1 VGVDLSQ
8 VAADHNPVTVVDS
21 RQIGAEGSEHHNERS
36 MMRISR
42 SRTSLTV
49 RLGAALAAMAL
60 VAAACGD
67 DDDNGDATGDGE
79 QTEEPGDAG
88 EEMPSV
94 LTMGTGSTGGT
105 YFPLGGAIA
114 GVWSGNI
121 DGLSVSTQASGASVE
136 NLQLLQQGEIDLA
149 MAINGTAKSA
159 IAGEGDFEGQ
169 EYDITYLGAIYREV
183 YQIVARAD
191 AGITTVE
198 DLAGKTVA
206 IGPPGS
212 GTAVF
217 AEALLQRAGIEVGET
232 RQETFGEAADLLRD
246 GSIDA
251 SIGVL
256 ALPAG
261 SLEEV
266 ARATDLVMVS
276 LEGDLLQQTLDE
288 DSTLTQVEYE
298 PGLYTGIDEPA
309 TLVTNWAS
317 LYSRADLHEE
327 AAYQLT
333 KVMYEMNSD
342 IAAAHAVG
350 DEIQLDTALDGA
362 ADVPVHPGAQRF
374 YDEAGAG

>member
-1 VGVDLSQ
+1 
-8 VAADHNPVTVVDS
+8 
-21 RQIGAEGSEHHNERS
+21 
-36 MMRISR
+36 MSR

-49 RLGAALAAMAL
+49 RLGAALAAVTL

-67 DDDNGDATGDGE
+67 GDDDDTDGTTGDGGE
-79 QTEEPGDAG
+79 QTEEPAGDAG
-88 EEMPSV
+88 GEMPEF

-121 DGLSVSTQASGASVE
+121 EGLDVSTQASGASVE
-136 NLQLLQQGEIDLA
+136 NLQLLAQDEIDLA
-149 MAINGTAKSA
+149 MAINGTASA
-159 IAGEGDFEGQ
+159 ALAGEGDFAGQ

-198 DLAGKTVA
+198 DMAGKTVA

-217 AEALLQRAGIEVGET
+217 AEALLERAGIELGET

-246 GSIDA
+246 GTIDA

-266 ARATDLVMVS
+266 ARSTDLVLVS

-288 DSTLTQVEYE
+288 DPTLTETQYE
-298 PGLYTGIDEPA
+298 PGTYTGVDEPA

-317 LYSRADLHEE
+317 LYARSDLPEE
-327 AAYQLT
+327 AAYQLV
-333 KVMYEMNSD
+333 KVMYEMNTD
-342 IAAAHAVG
+342 ISAAHAVG
-350 DEIQLDTALDGA
+350 GEIQIDTALEGA
-362 ADVPVHPGAQRF
+362 ADVPIHPGAQA
-374 YDEAGAG
+374 YYEDAGAG

>member
-1 VGVDLSQ
+1 
-8 VAADHNPVTVVDS
+8 
-21 RQIGAEGSEHHNERS
+21 

-60 VAAACGD
+60 VAVACGD
-67 DDDNGDATGDGE
+67 DDDNGDATGDGD

-121 DGLSVSTQASGASVE
+121 EGMSVSTQASGASVE
-136 NLQLLQQGEIDLA
+136 NLQLLAQGEIDLA
-149 MAINGTAKSA
+149 MAINGTASSA
-159 IAGEGDFEGQ
+159 MAGEGDFEGQ

-191 AGITTVE
+191 AGIATVE

-217 AEALLQRAGIEVGET
+217 AEALLQRAGIELGEA

-246 GSIDA
+246 GTIDA

-276 LEGDLLQQTLDE
+276 LEGDLLQQTLEE
-288 DSTLTQVEYE
+288 DPTLTETQYE
-298 PGLYTGIDEPA
+298 PGTYTGIDEPA

-317 LYSRADLHEE
+317 LYSRADLPEE
-327 AAYQLT
+327 AAYQLA
-333 KVMYEMNSD
+333 KVMYEMNTD

-350 DEIQLDTALDGA
+350 EEIQLDTALEGA
-362 ADVPVHPGAQRF
+362 ADVPVHPGAKRF
-374 YDEAGAG
+374 FDEAGAG

>member
-1 VGVDLSQ
+1 
-8 VAADHNPVTVVDS
+8 
-21 RQIGAEGSEHHNERS
+21 
-36 MMRISR
+36 MSR

-49 RLGAALAAMAL
+49 RLGAALATMAL
-60 VAAACGD
+60 VAAACGNGD
-67 DDDNGDATGDGE
+67 DDEPEDTTGDDGE
-79 QTEEPGDAG
+79 MTEEPGDDG
-88 EEMPSV
+88 GEMPSV

-136 NLQLLQQGEIDLA
+136 NLQLLAQGEIDLA
-149 MAINGTAKSA
+149 MSINGTASQA
-159 IAGEGDFEGQ
+159 IAGEGDFAGQ

-183 YQIVARAD
+183 NQIVARAD
-191 AGITTVE
+191 ADITTVE

-217 AEALLQRAGIEVGET
+217 AESLLARAGIELGEA

-251 SIGVL
+251 SFAIL

-266 ARATDLVMVS
+266 ARATDLVLVS
-276 LEGDLLQQTLDE
+276 LEGDLLDQTLSD
-288 DSTLTQVEYE
+288 DPTLTQAEYE
-298 PGLYTGIDEPA
+298 PGTYTGIDEPA

-317 LYSRADLHEE
+317 LYSRSDLNEE
-327 AAYQLT
+327 AAYQLA
-333 KVMYEMNSD
+333 KVMYDMNAD

-350 DEIQLDTALDGA
+350 NEIQLDTALDGA
-362 ADVPVHPGAQRF
+362 ADVPIHPGAQRF
-374 YDEAGAG
+374 FDEAGAG

>member
-1 VGVDLSQ
+1 
-8 VAADHNPVTVVDS
+8 
-21 RQIGAEGSEHHNERS
+21 
-36 MMRISR
+36 
-42 SRTSLTV
+42 
-49 RLGAALAAMAL
+49 
-60 VAAACGD
+60 
-67 DDDNGDATGDGE
+67 
-79 QTEEPGDAG
+79 
-88 EEMPSV
+88 
-94 LTMGTGSTGGT
+94 
-105 YFPLGGAIA
+105 
-114 GVWSGNI
+114 
-121 DGLSVSTQASGASVE
+121 
-136 NLQLLQQGEIDLA
+136 
-149 MAINGTAKSA
+149 MAINGTASSA

-217 AEALLQRAGIEVGET
+217 AEALLERAGIELGET

-246 GSIDA
+246 GTIEA

-266 ARATDLVMVS
+266 ARATDLVLVS
-276 LEGDLLQQTLDE
+276 LEGDLLQQTLEE
-288 DSTLTQVEYE
+288 DPTLTETQYE
-298 PGLYTGIDEPA
+298 PGEYTGIDEPA

-317 LYSRADLHEE
+317 LYARSDLPEE
-327 AAYQLT
+327 AAYQLV
-333 KVMYEMNSD
+333 KVMYEMNTD

-350 DEIQLDTALDGA
+350 EEIKIDTALEGA
-362 ADVPVHPGAQRF
+362 ADVPIHPGAQKY
-374 YDEAGAG
+374 YDEVGAG